1 MTPSS
6 IAGRQGGAGLPALP
20 AALPELRHVRTLGA
34 TPERDLQARRDAHLM
49 AEVKQGDAGAF
60 EQIVDGH
67 KDSLVNYLCRLTG
80 CRDRAEEYAQ
90 EAFLRLYQNADRYD
104 ERGLLSAYL
113 FRIATN
119 LVRTDERRRKRWR
132 LLVPFIDHDDLS
144 REPSPQREVLH
155 GEAAG
160 VVTDAIARLPLPFRA
175 PLVLREIEGWAY
187 QEIAEALGCRIG
199 TVKSRINRA
208 KAQLRATL
216 ERYWLEGRR

>member
-6 IAGRQGGAGLPALP
+6 IAGSQSGAGLPALP
-20 AALPELRHVRTLGA
+20 AALPELRHLRTPGA
-34 TPERDLQARRDAHLM
+34 TPERERQARRDARLM
-49 AEVKQGDAGAF
+49 AEVKQGDGRAF

-67 KDSLVNYLCRLTG
+67 KDSLVNYLCRLTR

-90 EAFLRLYQNADRYD
+90 EAFVRLYQNADSYD
-104 ERGLLSAYL
+104 ERGLLAAYL

-132 LLVPFIDHDDLS
+132 LLVPFIDRDDRS

-155 GEAAG
+155 EEASS
-160 VVTDAIARLPLPFRA
+160 VVAEAIAELPLHFRA
-175 PLVLREIEGWAY
+175 PLVMREIEGWCY

-208 KAQLRATL
+208 KAQLRERL
-216 ERYWLEGRR
+216 ELYWQGEGR